1 MSKTENRTFSFD
13 PLGYY
18 AILGVAYDASETEI
32 KQNYR
37 ERAKLLH
44 PDRNPGENALENFQK
59 LSVAYDVLKDET
71 SRLIYDLMAQT
82 HPRESFPDINVLKPY
97 KNRAGEE
104 DVFVRT
110 LNLRLVTGKIIRF
123 TDVENQE
130 ICNFREAKAAVLLAS
145 VLSAIFARW
154 SAIFAASMPIAAKIL
169 RCWLTMPSLI
179 GKTEKKNRRCCPL
192 CRREPMPTLF
202 GRICL
207 TGLSPCSGFAAV
219 CGFRPGISEC
229 SKDCS

>member
-82 HPRESFPDINVLKPY
+82 HPRESFPDINALKPY

-104 DVFVRT
+104 DVFRM
-110 LNLRLVTGKIIRF
+110 
-123 TDVENQE
+123 
-130 ICNFREAKAAVLLAS
+130 AH
-145 VLSAIFARW
+145 
-154 SAIFAASMPIAAKIL
+154 
-169 RCWLTMPSLI
+169 
-179 GKTEKKNRRCCPL
+179 
-192 CRREPMPTLF
+192 
-202 GRICL
+202 
-207 TGLSPCSGFAAV
+207 GLSNQDRDIRSELKSKGPRYFTVAPDFAN
-219 CGFRPGISEC
+219 S
-229 SKDCS
+229 